1 MDVKLLITNEK
12 GMTFSPL
19 VEEGVEWTTE
29 RRSSPGTLKF
39 TVIKD
44 KALGKIGGFGEGSSV
59 NLIVDGKTIFFGFV
73 FTKQRDKTNENGL
86 IKCTAYDQIRYLKN
100 KDTYVYANKSAGAFI
115 KMVAGDYGLRLGTIE
130 PTGYVIPSRTEENTT
145 LLDMIENALDLE
157 LTNQK
162 EMFIL
167 YDDAGKLTLKNISS
181 MRVPLLIDAETGEN
195 YDYTSSIDEQTYNQ
209 IKLTYDNEETGKREI
224 YIAKDSSHINQW
236 GILQYFDTLK
246 EGENGASKANALL
259 SLYNSKTRKLKIKKA
274 FGDTRVRAGCLIP
287 VSLNLGDIVANTFML
302 VEKAVHTF
310 KESEHWMDLT
320 LRGGE
325 FIA

>member
-1 MDVKLLITNEK
+1 MGAKLLITNEK
-12 GMTFSPL
+12 GTSFSPL
-19 VEEGVEWTTE
+19 VKEGVEWSTD
-29 RRSSPGTLKF
+29 RRGAPGSLKF

-44 KALGKIGGFGEGSSV
+44 KALHDLGGFGEGSLV
-59 NLIVDGKTIFFGFV
+59 NLIVDGKTIFSGFV
-73 FTKQRDKTNENGL
+73 FTKQRDKSNEGGL

-100 KDTYVYANKSAGAFI
+100 KDTIRYENKRASEVVQMLG
-115 KMVAGDYGLRLGTIE
+115 GDYGLKLGVVET
-130 PTGYVIPSRTEENTT
+130 TGYIIPVRSEDNTA
-145 LLDMIENALDLE
+145 LLDMIETALDLE

-162 EMFIL
+162 EMFVL
-167 YDDAGKLTLKNISS
+167 YDDAGKLTLRNIAN

-209 IKLTYDNEETGKREI
+209 INLAYEDEKTGKRKR

-236 GILQYFDTLK
+236 GLLQYFDTLK
-246 EGENGASKANALL
+246 EGENGVAKANALL

-274 FGDTRVRAGCLIP
+274 FGDTRVRAGSLIP
-287 VSLNLGDIVANTFML
+287 VSLNLGDIAANTFML